1 MIKLPKKNMRL
12 FYNFLF
18 LSIIVLLTIGLIY
31 LTIQKNAIFKT
42 SDDLSDVSDVSDVSD
57 AKKDEMFNE
66 LMSSFQDIFP
76 DMNRNSGGAQFF
88 KHIYDKNLSK
98 VDFDI
103 YNTFY
108 CGVSGSPID
117 PKRSKVFDYVKVKD
131 ISGNA
136 VYGKYYRCCWPCIC
150 DITRWPHVMVEKFT
164 ASLKDGD
171 FDIDVLT
178 IKDPCNP
185 KRDNNIPSEVTSF
198 NCVGNETSNAVFTNS
213 GRIIFAVL
221 HDVTDTKPDGVDDS
235 IKQCIDRNNTDPNDL
250 QGGMGDIFVKMAM
263 VGN

>member
-1 MIKLPKKNMRL
+1 MIKVTKKNIRL

-18 LSIIVLLTIGLIY
+18 LSIIVLLTITLIY
-31 LTIQKNAIFKT
+31 LTIKHNTIYKT
-42 SDDLSDVSDVSDVSD
+42 SNVVSD
-57 AKKDEMFNE
+57 AKKEEMFNE

-76 DMNRNSGGAQFF
+76 DRNRNSGGAQFF

-98 VDFDI
+98 ADFDI

-131 ISGNA
+131 ISGNS

-150 DITRWPHVMVEKFT
+150 DITRWPYVMVEKFT

-178 IKDPCNP
+178 IKDPCNN
-185 KRDNNIPSEVTSF
+185 KNDIPSEVTSF
-198 NCVGNETSNAVFTNS
+198 NCVSNKTSNAVFTNS

-221 HDVTDTKPDGVDDS
+221 HDVTAVKPDAVDDS
-235 IKQCIDRNNTDPNDL
+235 ITQCIDRNNTDPNDL
-250 QGGMGDIFVKMAM
+250 QGGMGDIFVKLAM
-263 VGN
+263 IGN